1 VKSVTALP
9 QILVEVDGSQLEEA
23 AINELAAV
31 RVRHRLAAPAQCELT
46 FHGPVETYLPRA
58 GNELR
63 VAVAGH
69 DTRLFEGQVTAVE
82 HVFGPDRDYSLVIR
96 AYDALHRLRKRQR
109 ARALVQTTVAGL
121 ASELAH
127 DLGLDSQAAESGP
140 VWQNVVQHNETDLE
154 LLVVLAAR
162 CGLYP
167 VIRDG
172 VLHLLTLEGDG
183 DSVELTVGEE
193 LLEACVELNG
203 EQAARSVSAVGWDP
217 LRAEAHQAEAS
228 SPRSGRDIG
237 AEVAPTDVG
246 GTGEVALLGE
256 YASDEAHVGA
266 LAQAELDARAAGE
279 VTFWGVAEGD
289 PRLRAGTP
297 VELSGLRDELDG
309 RYVVTDVTH
318 TVDGTRGYLT
328 ELSTVPPAVRR
339 RRTAAAAALGEVKS
353 VDDPDGRGRVRVSFP
368 AHGDVESDWLGV
380 VVPGAGGDRGI
391 VALPDVG
398 DRVLVAF
405 AHEDPATGVVVGGLY
420 GAGGPPDPGV
430 ADAAVRRFS
439 MRTSGGQHITLDD
452 EHQTLRLEDVTGS
465 SIELSPERVTVHAA
479 VDLTIEAPGRSIVV
493 RAKSVDF
500 EQAS

>member
-1 VKSVTALP
+1 VKSVVALP
-9 QILVEVDGSQLEEA
+9 QVLVEVDGLQLEEA

-31 RVRHRLAAPAQCELT
+31 RVRQRLAAPAQCELS
-46 FHGPVETYLPRA
+46 FHGPVETDLPRP
-58 GNELR
+58 GSDLR

-82 HVFGPDRDYSLVIR
+82 HVFGPDRDYSLVVR
-96 AYDALHRLRKRQR
+96 SYDAMHRLRKRSQ
-109 ARALVQTTVAGL
+109 ARALVQTTVDGL

-127 DLGLDSQAAESGP
+127 EVGLDSQAAESGP

-172 VLHLLTLEGDG
+172 VLHLITLEGDG
-183 DSVELTVGEE
+183 DAIELTLGEE
-193 LLEACVELNG
+193 LLEARVELNG
-203 EQAARSVSAVGWDP
+203 ERAARSVKAMGWDP

-228 SPRSGRDIG
+228 SPRTGRDIG
-237 AEVAPTDVG
+237 AEVSPTDVG
-246 GTGEVALLGE
+246 GTGEVALFGE
-256 YASDEAHVGA
+256 YASDEAHVA
-266 LAQAELDARAAGE
+266 AIAQAELDARAAGE
-279 VTFWGVAEGD
+279 VTLWGVAEGD
-289 PRLRAGTP
+289 PELRAGTP

-309 RYVVTDVTH
+309 TYVLTDVTH
-318 TVDGTRGYLT
+318 TVDGVRGYLT
-328 ELSTVPPAVRR
+328 ELSTTPPDVRR
-339 RRTAAAAALGEVKS
+339 RRTAASAALGEVTS

-405 AHEDPATGVVVGGLY
+405 AHEDPATGVIVGGLY
-420 GAGGPPDPGV
+420 GGGGPPDPGV
-430 ADAAVRRFS
+430 EGAATRRFS
-439 MRTSGGQHITLDD
+439 MRTSGGQWITLDD
-452 EHQTLRLEDVTGS
+452 ENKKLRLEDVTGS
-465 SIELSPERVTVHAA
+465 SVELSPDQVTVHAA
-479 VDLTIEAPGRSIVV
+479 VDLTIEAPGRAVLV
-493 RAKSVDF
+493 RAKTVDF
-500 EQAS
+500 EQG

>member
-1 VKSVTALP
+1 MKSVVALP
-9 QILVEVDGSQLEEA
+9 QILVEVEGSQLEDA
-23 AINELAAV
+23 AINELATV
-31 RVRHRLAAPAQCELT
+31 RVHHRLAAPSQCELT
-46 FHGPVETYLPRA
+46 FHGPVETDLPRP
-58 GNELR
+58 GGELR

-69 DTRLFEGQVTAVE
+69 DTRLFDGQITAVE
-82 HVFGPDRDYSLVIR
+82 HVFGPDRDYSLVVR

-109 ARALVQTTVAGL
+109 ARALVQTSVDGL
-121 ASELAH
+121 ASELAS
-127 DLGLDSQAAESGP
+127 DLGLSSQAADSGP
-140 VWQNVVQHNETDLE
+140 VWQNIVQHNETDLE
-154 LLVVLAAR
+154 LLIVLAAR

-172 VLHLLTLEGDG
+172 QLDLITLEGEG
-183 DSVELTVGEE
+183 DSVELALGEE
-193 LLEACVELNG
+193 LLEARIELNG
-203 EQAARSVSAVGWDP
+203 DRAARSVSATGWNP
-217 LRAEAHQAEAS
+217 LRAETHQADAS

-246 GTGEVALLGE
+246 GTGEVSLFGE
-256 YASDEAHVGA
+256 YASDEAHVAA

-279 VTFWGVAEGD
+279 VTLWGVAEGD

-297 VELSGLRDELDG
+297 VELSGLREELDG
-309 RYVVTDVTH
+309 QYVLTDVTH
-318 TVDGTRGYLT
+318 TIDGTRGYLT
-328 ELSTVPPAVRR
+328 ELSSAPPDVRR
-339 RRTAAAAALGEVKS
+339 RRTAAAAALGEVTS

-380 VVPGAGGDRGI
+380 VVPGAGSDRGF

-398 DRVLVAF
+398 DHVLVAF

-430 ADAAVRRFS
+430 ADAAVKRFS

-452 EHQTLRLEDVTGS
+452 ENQKLRLEDVTGS
-465 SIELSPERVTVHAA
+465 SVELSPDHVTVHAA
-479 VDLTIEAPGRSIVV
+479 VDLTIEAPGRAVVV

-500 EQAS
+500 EQG

>member
-1 VKSVTALP
+1 VKSVIALP
-9 QILVEVDGSQLEEA
+9 QVLLEVDGSQLDEA

-46 FHGPVETYLPRA
+46 FHGPVETDLPEA

-82 HVFGPDRDYSLVIR
+82 HVFGPDRDYSLVVR
-96 AYDALHRLRKRQR
+96 AYDALHRLRKRQG
-109 ARALVQTTVAGL
+109 ARGLVQMTVDAL
-121 ASELAH
+121 ATELAH
-127 DLGLDSQAAESGP
+127 AVGLSSQAAESGP

-167 VIRDG
+167 VVRDG
-172 VLHLLTLEGDG
+172 DLHLITLEGTG
-183 DSVELTVGEE
+183 DSVELALGEE
-193 LLEACVELNG
+193 LLEARVELNG
-203 EQAARSVSAVGWDP
+203 ERAARSVSAVGWDP
-217 LRAEAHQAEAS
+217 LRAETHQAEAS
-228 SPRSGRDIG
+228 SPRTGREIR
-237 AEVAPTDVG
+237 AEVDPSDVG
-246 GTGEVALLGE
+246 GTGEVALFGE
-256 YASDEAHVGA
+256 YASDEAHAAA

-309 RYVVTDVTH
+309 TYVVTDVTH
-318 TVDGTRGYLT
+318 RIDGIRGYLT
-328 ELSTVPPAVRR
+328 ELSSAPPDVRR
-339 RRTAAAAALGEVKS
+339 RRTAAAAALGEVTS
-353 VDDPDGRGRVRVSFP
+353 VDDPDGRGRVRVTFP
-368 AHGDVESDWLGV
+368 AYGDVESDWLGV

-398 DRVLVAF
+398 DHVLVAF

-420 GAGGPPDPGV
+420 GTGGPPDPGV

-439 MRTSGGQHITLDD
+439 VRTSGGQWITLDD
-452 EHQTLRLEDVTGS
+452 ENKKLRLEDVTGS
-465 SIELSPERVTVHAA
+465 SVELSPDQVTVHAA
-479 VDLTIEAPGRSIVV
+479 VDLTIEAPGRAVLV

-500 EQAS
+500 EQG

>member
-1 VKSVTALP
+1 MKSVIALP
-9 QILVEVDGSQLEEA
+9 QVLVEIDGSPLEEA
-23 AINELAAV
+23 AINELASV
-31 RVRHRLAAPAQCELT
+31 RVRQRLAAPAQCELT
-46 FHGPVETYLPRA
+46 FHGPVETDLPKA
-58 GNELR
+58 GNDLR

-82 HVFGPDRDYSLVIR
+82 HVFGPDRDYSLVVR
-96 AYDALHRLRKRQR
+96 SYDALHRLRKRQQ
-109 ARALVQTTVAGL
+109 ARAFVQMTVDSI

-172 VLHLLTLEGDG
+172 VLHLITLEGEG
-183 DSVELTVGEE
+183 DSVELALGEE
-193 LLEACVELNG
+193 LLEARVELNG
-203 EQAARSVSAVGWDP
+203 EQAARSVSAAGWDP
-217 LRAEAHQAEAS
+217 LRAEAHHAEAS
-228 SPRSGRDIG
+228 SPRTGRDVG

-246 GTGEVALLGE
+246 GTGEVGLFGE
-256 YASDEAHVGA
+256 YASDEAHVAA

-279 VTFWGVAEGD
+279 ITVWGVAEGD
-289 PRLRAGTP
+289 PRLQAGTP
-297 VELSGLRDELDG
+297 VVLSGLRDELDG
-309 RYVVTDVTH
+309 RYVLTDVTH
-318 TVDGTRGYLT
+318 TVDGIRGYLT
-328 ELSTVPPAVRR
+328 ELSSAPPDVRR
-339 RRTAAAAALGEVKS
+339 RRSAVAAALGEVTS

-405 AHEDPATGVVVGGLY
+405 AHEDPATGLVVGGLY
-420 GAGGPPDPGV
+420 GTGGPPDPGV

-439 MRTSGGQHITLDD
+439 MRTSGGQWITLDD
-452 EHQTLRLEDVTGS
+452 EHQKLRLEDVTGS
-465 SIELSPERVTVHAA
+465 SVELSPDQVTLHSA
-479 VDLTIEAPGRSIVV
+479 VDLTIEAPGRAVVV
-493 RAKSVDF
+493 RAKTVDF
-500 EQAS
+500 EQG

>member
-1 VKSVTALP
+1 VKSVIALP
-9 QILVEVDGSQLEEA
+9 QVLLEVDGSQLEEA

-46 FHGPVETYLPRA
+46 FHGPVETDLLEA

-82 HVFGPDRDYSLVIR
+82 HVFGPDRDYSLVVR
-96 AYDALHRLRKRQR
+96 AYDALHRLRKRQG
-109 ARALVQTTVAGL
+109 ARGLVQMTVDGL
-121 ASELAH
+121 ASELAQAV
-127 DLGLDSQAAESGP
+127 GLSSQAAESGP
-140 VWQNVVQHNETDLE
+140 VWQNIVQHNETDLE

-172 VLHLLTLEGDG
+172 DLHLITLEGTG
-183 DSVELTVGEE
+183 DSVELALGEE
-193 LLEACVELNG
+193 LLEARVELNG
-203 EQAARSVSAVGWDP
+203 ERAARSVSAVGWDP
-217 LRAEAHQAEAS
+217 LRAETHQAEAS
-228 SPRSGRDIG
+228 SPRTGREIR
-237 AEVAPTDVG
+237 AEVDPSDVG
-246 GTGEVALLGE
+246 GTGEVALFGE
-256 YASDEAHVGA
+256 YASDEAHAAA

-309 RYVVTDVTH
+309 AYVVTDVTH
-318 TVDGTRGYLT
+318 RVDGMRGYLT
-328 ELSTVPPAVRR
+328 ELSSAPPDVRR
-339 RRTAAAAALGEVKS
+339 RRTAAAAALGEVTS

-368 AHGDVESDWLGV
+368 AYGDVESDWLGV

-398 DRVLVAF
+398 DHVLVAF
-405 AHEDPATGVVVGGLY
+405 AHEDPATGLVVGGLY
-420 GAGGPPDPGV
+420 GTGGPPDPGV

-439 MRTSGGQHITLDD
+439 VRTSGGQWITLDD
-452 EHQTLRLEDVTGS
+452 ENKKLRLEDVTGS
-465 SIELSPERVTVHAA
+465 SVELSPDQVTVHAA
-479 VDLTIEAPGRSIVV
+479 VDLTIEAPGRAVLV

-500 EQAS
+500 EQG